1 MNYLI
6 ITCDSHRGSWGKGK
20 TIAEAAQNAEID
32 YDNEFEDPN
41 SYVIYQCEHDNF
53 WCTQSGA
60 VGWNGDFD
68 APKRIHAPKRTQKA

>member
-6 ITCDSHRGSWGKGK
+6 ITTDSHRGQWGKGK
-20 TIAEAAQNAEID
+20 TIAEAAQNAEIE

-53 WCTQSGA
+53 WCTQNGA

-68 APKRIHAPKRTQKA
+68 APKRIHAPKRTQEA